1 MPTGNFDEPL
11 TAPPAPPPVPK
22 RSFRLPSDY
31 YRAPLSEVRPVFPK
45 WAPYGCG
52 SAAGVFLI
60 LLFAA
65 GALVSGERFASLLD
79 LMLGTT
85 MGELRGM
92 MAKDIPA
99 VQKAQFENEVKTMRE
114 KLRNGE
120 VSITR
125 VQPFLKEMQKSVRDE
140 KVTSEELKALTQVA
154 HDAAKPVRKS
164 P

>member
-11 TAPPAPPPVPK
+11 PAPSAPPPVPR

-31 YRAPLSEVRPVFPK
+31 YSAPLSEVRPVFPK

-52 SAAGVFLI
+52 TAAAIFLI

-65 GALVSGERFASLLD
+65 GTLVSGEGFASLLD

-92 MAKDIPA
+92 TAKDIPEDR
-99 VQKAQFENEVKTMRE
+99 KARFEDEVKAMRE

-120 VSITR
+120 VPVAR
-125 VQPFLKEMQKSVRDE
+125 VQPFLKEMQRAVRDE
-140 KVTSEELKALTQVA
+140 TVTSEELEELTKVA
-154 HDAAKPVRKS
+154 HDAAQPVRKS
-164 P
+164 R